1 MLARKLMLF
10 CVKKKTQKS
19 EIEAL
24 KRFFPYCSE
33 TKFLYIS
40 EKLRN
45 KICKI
50 IIGAYLRII
59 CGKTGKMFFRL
70 LQTIIGRP
78 LSKQKK
84 FFHEDA
90 RNRANDKTT
99 RREEKKRR
107 QKKEKVK
114 KQKHER
120 RRIQ

>member
-1 MLARKLMLF
+1 MLF

-78 LSKQKK
+78 LSKQKN

-107 QKKEKVK
+107 QKDEKVR
-114 KQKHER
+114 KQKDER